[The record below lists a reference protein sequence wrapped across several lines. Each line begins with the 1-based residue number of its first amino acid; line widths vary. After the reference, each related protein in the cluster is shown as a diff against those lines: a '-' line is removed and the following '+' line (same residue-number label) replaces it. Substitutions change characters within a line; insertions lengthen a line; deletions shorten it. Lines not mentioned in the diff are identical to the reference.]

1 MALEFSRA
9 ESATRG
15 SSIILFYSDGPFFVD
30 GTHAKYADIVV
41 LIEASAD
48 EDAVRRLT
56 HPDEFANGSDSIAR
70 LTSIL
75 AVVGEVDVDFV
86 YRRGTGSEV
95 QVSTTIVRLVD
106 HANGETILVADP
118 EGDGTLTHYRS
129 SFVSDLV
136 IDEGIVADVLGS
148 DETDEYEDDVLE
160 MEDEATALIADLTRQ
175 ADARDAA
182 ATTVVGDT
190 TQDAVQVVRDG
201 VRNGDAVAV
210 NFNYTTAEGE
220 PRHVVSF
227 PVEEVVATTGANVFL
242 FVGRRAEDDAVRSYR
257 TDRIEN
263 LVVVGN
269 QAPQAHDVTLNTG
282 VVASAA
288 VDTDAEQVLRD
299 AVENGDDI
307 VINFNYT
314 TVDGE
319 PRTLTGFKPSAIRP
333 TATPGIDLLIGIR
346 SEDNEQRT
354 YRLDRVTD
362 LEIVED
368 TSSIPGDTFHT
379 SQNTPEVH
387 ETLIAALDEDG
398 PVFVTF
404 SYTSAQG
411 NVRTV
416 RNAEVSDVIRS
427 RNHAGKFLLLARRER
442 DSEDKQYRTDRIEN
456 LVFNQAD

>member
-15 SSIILFYSDGPFFVD
+15 SSIILFYPDGPFFVD
-30 GTHAKYADIVV
+30 GTHEKYADIVR

-48 EDAVRRLT
+48 EEAIRRLT
-56 HPDEFANGSDSIAR
+56 HPDEFALGGDALTR
-70 LTSIL
+70 LATVL
-75 AVVGEVDVDFV
+75 GVVSEADVDFV

-95 QVSTTIVRLVD
+95 HVSTTIVRLVD
-106 HANGETILVADP
+106 HQSGETILVADP
-118 EGDGTLTHYRS
+118 DGDGTLTHYRS
-129 SFVSDLV
+129 SFVSELV
-136 IDEGIVADVLGS
+136 IDEGLAADVFGS
-148 DETDEYEDDVLE
+148 DDADDTDEYEDDVLDA
-160 MEDEATALIADLTRQ
+160 EDEDAVLADV
-175 ADARDAA
+175 ARMFAA
-182 ATTVVGDT
+182 ASVLQTRTIPAVGDT
-190 TQDAVQVVRDG
+190 TQDAFQIVRDAAA
-201 VRNGDAVAV
+201 NGDEVAV

-220 PRHVVSF
+220 ARRVVDF
-227 PVEEVVATTGANVFL
+227 TVNEVVATTGANVHL
-242 FVGRRAEDDAVRSYR
+242 FIGRRAEDDAVRSYR
-257 TDRIEN
+257 TDRIQN

-269 QAPQAHDVTLNTG
+269 QAAGAVQADPNTG
-282 VVASAA
+282 VVADAA
-288 VDTDAEQVLRD
+288 VDTDAEQVVRD
-299 AVENGDDI
+299 AVANGDDI

-319 PRTLTGFKPSAIRP
+319 PRTLTNFKPSAIRP

-346 SEDNEQRT
+346 SEDDEQRT

-362 LEIVED
+362 LEVVN
-368 TSSIPGDTFHT
+368 GD
-379 SQNTPEVH
+379 QAVQAGPEVH
-387 ETLIAALDEDG
+387 ETLLAALDQDG

-416 RNAEVSDVIRS
+416 RNAKVFDVVYS
-427 RNHAGKFLLLARRER
+427 RNHAGKYLLLARRER

>member
-30 GTHAKYADIVV
+30 GTHEKYADIVI

-56 HPDEFANGSDSIAR
+56 HPDESADNGDSIDR
-70 LTSIL
+70 LASIL
-75 AVVGEVDVDFV
+75 AVAGEVDVDFV
-86 YRRGTGSEV
+86 YRRGTGAEI

-136 IDEGIVADVLGS
+136 IDEGVVADVLGS
-148 DETDEYEDDVLE
+148 DETDEYEEDVLDT
-160 MEDEATALIADLTRQ
+160 EDDIDAEGDALIADLIRQ

-182 ATTVVGDT
+182 GVTTVVGDT
-190 TQDAVQVVRDG
+190 TQDAFQTVRDA

-220 PRHVVSF
+220 PRHVVNF
-227 PVEEVVATTGANVFL
+227 PVEEVVATTGANVYL
-242 FVGRRAEDDAVRSYR
+242 FVGRRTEDDAVRSYR
-257 TDRIEN
+257 TDRIQN

-269 QAPQAHDVTLNTG
+269 QAPQAQDATLNTG
-282 VVASAA
+282 VVADAA
-288 VDTDAEQVLRD
+288 VDTDVEQVLRD

-319 PRTLTGFKPSAIRP
+319 PRTLTDFKPSAIRP

-362 LEIVED
+362 LEIVE
-368 TSSIPGDTFHT
+368 GDQTAAAAE
-379 SQNTPEVH
+379 PEVH
-387 ETLIAALDEDG
+387 DTLLAALDQDG

-416 RNAEVSDVIRS
+416 RNAEVSDVVYS
-427 RNHAGKFLLLARRER
+427 RNHAGKYLLLARRER

>member
-15 SSIILFYSDGPFFVD
+15 SSIILFYTDGPFFVD
-30 GTHAKYADIVV
+30 GTHEKYADIVV

-56 HPDEFANGSDSIAR
+56 HPDEFAASGDALTR
-70 LTSIL
+70 LADIL
-75 AVVGEVDVDFV
+75 AVAGEADVDFV

-95 QVSTTIVRLVD
+95 QVSTTIVRLVE

-148 DETDEYEDDVLE
+148 DETDEYEDDVLDA
-160 MEDEATALIADLTRQ
+160 EDDDDAEADALIADLTRQ

-182 ATTVVGDT
+182 AATAVVGDT
-190 TQDAVQVVRDG
+190 TQDAFQTVRDAI
-201 VRNGDAVAV
+201 RNGDNVV
-210 NFNYTTAEGE
+210 INFNYTTAQGE
-220 PRHVVSF
+220 PRTVVNF
-227 PVEEVVATTGANVFL
+227 PIEEVVPTTGANVYL
-242 FVGRRAEDDAVRSYR
+242 FVGRRADDDAVRSYR
-257 TDRIEN
+257 TDRIQN
-263 LVVVGN
+263 LVIVGS
-269 QAPQAHDVTLNTG
+269 QAPQTHDVTLNTG
-282 VVASAA
+282 VVDDAV

-299 AVENGDDI
+299 ALGNGDDI

-319 PRTLTGFKPSAIRP
+319 PRTLTDFKPSAIRP

-362 LEIVED
+362 LVIVDGDQTAAAAEPEI
-368 TSSIPGDTFHT
+368 
-379 SQNTPEVH
+379 H

-416 RNAEVSDVIRS
+416 RNAEVSDVVRS

-442 DSEDKQYRTDRIEN
+442 DTEDKQYRTDRIEN